1 MLKRLVLHH
10 QARVRHQALELDQ
23 AAHLLELIMA
33 RDLLLLQDRLQ
44 GLNSRQ
50 VTEDLL
56 LLHEEPLRDRLN
68 ILLVMDDLPVL
79 LVDHPVIAN
88 IQRVFKSLSFYYYC
102 IILKMCRLLSSQRN
116 KIEFQHAELR
126 LLMVLIDLLTRG
138 ILKLKLGVG
147 LTQAHSNRMRTVDIQ
162 DETHK
167 RDNNKD
173 EANQDMHPEEL
184 DDIIPK
190 DNLKQTSFQSI
201 III

>member
-88 IQRVFKSLSFYYYC
+88 IQR
-102 IILKMCRLLSSQRN
+102 RN

>member
-33 RDLLLLQDRLQ
+33 RDILLLQDRLQ
-44 GLNSRQ
+44 GFNSRQ

-56 LLHEEPLRDRLN
+56 LLQEEPLRDRVN
-68 ILLVMDDLPVL
+68 SRLVMDDLPVVL
-79 LVDHPVIAN
+79 EDPLVTAD
-88 IQRVFKSLSFYYYC
+88 
-102 IILKMCRLLSSQRN
+102 LKRRN
-116 KIEFQHAELR
+116 KIEFQHVELR
-126 LLMVLIDLLTRG
+126 LLMVLVDLLIRG
-138 ILKLKLGVG
+138 ILRLKLGEG
-147 LTQAHSNRMRTVDIQ
+147 PTQAHSNRMRTVDIQ
-162 DETHK
+162 DDPHK

-173 EANQDMHPEEL
+173 EANQDTHPEEL